1 MLKKIEIKEPGDS
14 KYLPGEII
22 DKIKFE
28 DLMRN
33 LKSMVKKSLKV
44 KGINGNYKASLQTE
58 SFIYCIIQ
66 KPLESLQCA
75 SKKSR

>member
-28 DLMRN
+28 DLN
-33 LKSMVKKSLKV
+33 EKLKV
-44 KGINGNYKASLQTE
+44 DGKKISKG
-58 SFIYCIIQ
+58 
-66 KPLESLQCA
+66 
-75 SKKSR
+75 